1 MGRRVA
7 TAEHLK
13 GVDRD
18 HLLFY
23 RPEWSL
29 NALARTLRNNP
40 MLIPHLD
47 REVHEAKHDAVA
59 FVPLLGRFTLQR
71 VVKDYR
77 AIEGDYVGSLD
88 GLISTIDS
96 TRRVNTLPEDERRYS
111 EATIDALERSRPY
124 VVEGLVIPDRH
135 LHLVA
140 SK

>member
-47 REVHEAKHDAVA
+47 REVHEAKHADVA

-77 AIEGDYVGSLD
+77 AVQGDYVGSLD
-88 GLISTIDS
+88 ELISTIDD
-96 TRRVNTLPEDERRYS
+96 TRRVNTLPADERRYS

-124 VVEGLVIPDRH
+124 VVEGLVLPDRH
-135 LHLVA
+135 LHLV
-140 SK
+140 